1 MSRTEIIVILD
12 RSGSMDSVRGD
23 TIGGFNSFLADQK
36 KLPDEAYLTLVQFDD
51 RYEKLYE
58 GKPLADAPR
67 LDEQTFQ
74 PRGSTA
80 LLDAIGRTINEQGA
94 RFSRAP
100 DSLKPGKVIVA
111 IMTDGFENASQKF
124 DRAQVFGLISQQRD
138 QWGWLFYFLGANQDA
153 IAEAGRLGLAAGQA
167 LSYAATPRGTAAV
180 MSSLSKGV
188 AHSRRTGSAYSYDD
202 EDRKKATD
210 S

>member
-1 MSRTEIIVILD
+1 MSRTEIIIILD
-12 RSGSMDSVRGD
+12 RSGSMDSVRAD

-36 KLPDEAYLTLVQFDD
+36 KLKDEAYITLVQFDD
-51 RYEKLYE
+51 RYEKPYE
-58 GKPLADAPR
+58 GKPLAEAPP
-67 LDEQTFQ
+67 LDDQAFQ

-80 LLDAIGRTINEQGA
+80 LLDAIGRTINEQGG

-100 DSLKPGKVIVA
+100 DDRKPSKVIVA
-111 IMTDGFENASQKF
+111 IMTDGFENASHKF

-138 QWGWLFYFLGANQDA
+138 QWGWVFYFLGANQDA
-153 IAEAGRLGLAAGQA
+153 IAEAGRIGLAAGQA
-167 LSYAATPRGTAAV
+167 LNYASTPRGTAAV
-180 MSSLSKGV
+180 MASLSKGV
-188 AHSRRTGSAYSYDD
+188 AHSRRTGAAYSYDD